1 MKIPFCLVLIL
12 SLNTFAQNKKI
23 DLSFDDDHYE
33 SVWDVEKENLLSP
46 FTTPAV
52 WVLAGG
58 TLLTYYLY
66 NEKERRGEIGF
77 QEDHN
82 EVRRGTWQYYG
93 NIIGW
98 AALQGVY
105 TLTQLPGIYR
115 GEQRAIENTEI
126 MWKSTIYTSLT
137 TGAMKL
143 FIKEQRQDST
153 KRYESFPSG
162 HASAAFAFAT
172 NLAIRHEWYWSVLA
186 APFVL
191 AASTS
196 RVSTDSHY
204 AHDAVFGAAL
214 GISFAYG
221 MNYVSEK
228 RDVPFLLG
236 YEPMEDGGG
245 LHLKYKF

>member
-82 EVRRGTWQYYG
+82 EVRRGR
-93 NIIGW
+93 